1 MGKQVVAG
9 SNGGLAQLGEHLPC
23 KQGVESSNLLV
34 STKAMR
40 SGFPGTEDECAC
52 TDESC
57 RDRKGRANARDE
69 AGLPANPTL
78 NCFKQTEMFAQH
90 KSCLYLENRIP
101 NQRIN
106 QTMRDM
112 EGGKKWKPEIFHGDR
127 DKTSKSNKQARGD
140 ALLR

>member
-1 MGKQVVAG
+1 MDARL
-9 SNGGLAQLGEHLPC
+9 NGGVAQLGEHLPC

-40 SGFPGTEDECAC
+40 SGF
-52 TDESC
+52 
-57 RDRKGRANARDE
+57 
-69 AGLPANPTL
+69 PANPTL

>member
-40 SGFPGTEDECAC
+40 SGLADMISRVLAQTGNQGWK
-52 TDESC
+52 
-57 RDRKGRANARDE
+57 RRANARDE
-69 AGLPANPTL
+69 ISEAYESHIE
-78 NCFKQTEMFAQH
+78 CFYSIKN
-90 KSCLYLENRIP
+90 CLYLENRIP

-106 QTMRDM
+106 QTMR
-112 EGGKKWKPEIFHGDR
+112 
-127 DKTSKSNKQARGD
+127 SV
-140 ALLR
+140 